1 MIGIIRVS
9 KSHKVRWDY
18 ILMALVSSVAG
29 AVVGT
34 MAIQRSNVQEVVKVV
49 EVVEQI
55 KPIEVKSVEEVYV
68 VTATVYHAV
77 AGQCDDS
84 PLVTASG
91 ASISSAE
98 TAYDHRYLAVS
109 RDLLDVFPYGTM
121 VEVSGCGEL
130 DGEWI
135 VADTMNKRYKGYIDL
150 LINPNMK
157 GGKWT
162 GVRIKK
168 VE

>member
-1 MIGIIRVS
+1 MSKWDWIGTMVC
-9 KSHKVRWDY
+9 
-18 ILMALVSSVAG
+18 ALVVLGLTSFVWWIEPREG
-29 AVVGT
+29 VVVKE
-34 MAIQRSNVQEVVKVV
+34 RVQEVVVDR
-49 EVVEQI
+49 EV
-55 KPIEVKSVEEVYV
+55 EVYV

-91 ASISSAE
+91 AKIKSTES
-98 TAYDHRYLAVS
+98 AYDHRYIAVS

-130 DGEWI
+130 DGVYTVE
-135 VADTMNKRYKGYIDL
+135 DTMNRRYKGYIDL
-150 LINPNMK
+150 LINPDMK
-157 GGKWT
+157 GGKWE

-168 VE
+168 VK

>member
-1 MIGIIRVS
+1 MKTID
-9 KSHKVRWDY
+9 WFC
-18 ILMALVSSVAG
+18 
-29 AVVGT
+29 T
-34 MAIQRSNVQEVVKVV
+34 MACAFAVLGMMTLAWWIEPREVVVEERVQEVFVDR
-49 EVVEQI
+49 EVD
-55 KPIEVKSVEEVYV
+55 VYV

-77 AGQCDDS
+77 EGQCDDS

-91 ASISSAE
+91 ARISSAE
-98 TAYDHRYLAVS
+98 SAYEHRYLAVS

-130 DGEWI
+130 DGI
-135 VADTMNKRYKGYIDL
+135 YCVVDTMAKRFKGYIDL
-150 LINPNMK
+150 LINPDMK

-168 VE
+168 V

>member
-1 MIGIIRVS
+1 MRTIDWIVTM
-9 KSHKVRWDY
+9 VC
-18 ILMALVSSVAG
+18 ALCALGLVAFKWWIEPREVI
-29 AVVGT
+29 VVEE
-34 MAIQRSNVQEVVKVV
+34 RVQEVFVDR
-49 EVVEQI
+49 EVD
-55 KPIEVKSVEEVYV
+55 VYV

-91 ASISSAE
+91 AKISSAE
-98 TAYDHRYLAVS
+98 SAYEHRYLAVS
-109 RDLLDVFPYGTM
+109 RDLLDVFPYGTK

-130 DGEWI
+130 DGEWV
-135 VADTMNKRYKGYIDL
+135 VADTMNRRYKGYVDL
-150 LINPNMK
+150 LINPDMR
-157 GGKWT
+157 GGKWD

>member
-1 MIGIIRVS
+1 MIQKRWHHWLYLITITILVIWGIS
-9 KSHKVRWDY
+9 KPKENYV
-18 ILMALVSSVAG
+18 
-29 AVVGT
+29 
-34 MAIQRSNVQEVVKVV
+34 
-49 EVVEQI
+49 
-55 KPIEVKSVEEVYV
+55 VEEVTRVVERETIIEVERENEVFV

-77 AGQCDDS
+77 EGQCDDS

-91 ASISSAE
+91 AKIASTES
-98 TAYDHRYLAVS
+98 AYDHRYIAVS

-130 DGEWI
+130 DGIW
-135 VADTMNKRYKGYIDL
+135 VVQDTMNRRYKGYIDL
-150 LINPNMK
+150 LINPDMK

>member
-1 MIGIIRVS
+1 MIKKKKNSWMIREWLYLV
-9 KSHKVRWDY
+9 V
-18 ILMALVSSVAG
+18 IVALFAWALTLREVEPK
-29 AVVGT
+29 
-34 MAIQRSNVQEVVKVV
+34 IEIREIKKEVVV
-49 EVVEQI
+49 E
-55 KPIEVKSVEEVYV
+55 KATEVYI

-77 AGQCDDS
+77 EGQCDDS

-91 ASISSAE
+91 ARIASAE
-98 TAYDHRYLAVS
+98 SAYDHRYIAVS

-130 DGEWI
+130 DGRWV
-135 VADTMNKRYKGYIDL
+135 VADTMNRRYKGYIDL
-150 LINPNMK
+150 LINPDMR
-157 GGKWT
+157 GGKWD